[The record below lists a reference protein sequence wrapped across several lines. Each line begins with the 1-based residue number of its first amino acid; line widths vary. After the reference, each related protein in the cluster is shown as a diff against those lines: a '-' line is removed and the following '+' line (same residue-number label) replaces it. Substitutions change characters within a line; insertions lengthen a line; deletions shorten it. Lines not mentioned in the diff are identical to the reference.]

1 MKTNLRTSPT
11 KKERGNT
18 IVENAAYI
26 LEDARLNGKRGDY
39 KNYTQYR
46 FRLCLL
52 NLPAKEYEQNI
63 KKLCEVLG
71 I

>member
-1 MKTNLRTSPT
+1 MIT
-11 KKERGNT
+11 
-18 IVENAAYI
+18 ENAAYI
-26 LEDARLNGKRGDY
+26 LEDARLNGIKGDY

-52 NLPAKEYEQNI
+52 NLSDAEYEQNI
-63 KKLCEVLG
+63 KELCAILG

>member
-1 MKTNLRTSPT
+1 MT
-11 KKERGNT
+11 
-18 IVENAAYI
+18 VENSAYI
-26 LEDARLNGKRGDY
+26 LEDARLNGIKGDY

-52 NLPAKEYEQNI
+52 NLTDKEYERNI

>member
-1 MKTNLRTSPT
+1 MTA
-11 KKERGNT
+11 
-18 IVENAAYI
+18 ENAEWI
-26 LEDARLNGKRGDY
+26 LKDARLNGIQGDY

>member
-1 MKTNLRTSPT
+1 MT
-11 KKERGNT
+11 
-18 IVENAAYI
+18 VENAAYI
-26 LEDARLNGKRGDY
+26 LEDARLNGEKGDY
-39 KNYTQYR
+39 KSYTQYR

-52 NLPAKEYEQNI
+52 NVSAKEYEQNV